1 MARMHVSIY
10 CIDGFVP
17 PVVSSTFKNGLSF
30 WIPKLFI
37 LKSFMSKP
45 DAYALLAAL
54 ADIRSTKAVTS
65 VAIF

>member
-1 MARMHVSIY
+1 
-10 CIDGFVP
+10 
-17 PVVSSTFKNGLSF
+17 LSF